1 MATTTKAPTLQ
12 DRLDQLREQHGVPAA
27 SVAVLRGEEIDAAAS
42 GILNLATGVEA
53 TADSLFQIGS
63 ITKVWTATLV
73 MQLVDEGRI
82 ELDATVRRYLPGFR
96 VADEEVSE
104 AVTIRHLLTHT
115 SGIDGDHFADTGR
128 GEDALERYVETCAE
142 LPQVHPLGAT
152 MSYCNTGY
160 TVLGRV
166 LEAVTD
172 TVWDDLL
179 RARLVEPLELTHTAT
194 LPEDVL
200 RFRAAIGHIQPP
212 GQELRPAPAW
222 GLPRTAGPAGAIC
235 STARELLAFAE
246 LHLRDGLGPA
256 GKRLLSEESARAM
269 REPQVEVP
277 TGGIGESEAHWGL
290 GWSVYTWSGRTVV
303 GHDGGTIGQAAFL
316 RVVPDSG
323 AAVALLTNG
332 GDPFGLYRDLCGE
345 LLAEVAGVELPPEPV
360 PARVA
365 ARSGSRALRRSL
377 RPGRSLARGRFE
389 GRRPRRDP
397 DRHRARL
404 GDDARAGRDAAG
416 GSGSR
421 ARSLPRAA
429 SGAEGRLAAGAV
441 HDACRRTPLLP
452 RRRQGDAALRLAA
465 LCPPDLRVQARDEGL
480 DAERPGVLGIVR
492 VRQREQVREAL
503 GG

>member
-1 MATTTKAPTLQ
+1 MTTTTKALTLQ

-27 SVAVLRGEEIDAAAS
+27 SVAVLRGDGIDAAAS

-73 MQLVDEGRI
+73 MQLVDEGGI
-82 ELDATVRRYLPGFR
+82 DLDEPVRRYLPNFQ
-96 VADEEVSE
+96 VADDAVSE

-128 GEDALERYVETCAE
+128 GDGALRRYVETCAE

-166 LEAVTD
+166 LEVVTD

-179 RARLVEPLELTHTAT
+179 RTRLIQPLELTHTVT

-212 GQELRPAPAW
+212 EQELRPAPAW

-235 STARELLAFAE
+235 STATELLAFAG
-246 LHLRDGLGPA
+246 LHLRDGLGPD
-256 GKRLLSEESARAM
+256 GKRLLSEEAARAM

-290 GWSVYTWSGRTVV
+290 GWSVYTWSGRTLV

-332 GDPFGLYRDLCGE
+332 GDPYGLYRDLCGE
-345 LLAEVAGVELPPEPV
+345 LLADVAGVELPAEPV
-360 PARVA
+360 PAASPPAVDPKRYA
-365 ARSGSRALRRSL
+365 
-377 RPGRSLARGRFE
+377 GRYE
-389 GRRPRRDP
+389 
-397 DRHRARL
+397 
-404 GDDARAGRDAAG
+404 RAG
-416 GSGSR
+416 
-421 ARSLPRAA
+421 A
-429 SGAEGRLAAGAV
+429 SIEV
-441 HDACRRTPLLP
+441 
-452 RRRQGDAALRLAA
+452 
-465 LCPPDLRVQARDEGL
+465 VSRDEGL
-480 DAERPGVLGIVR
+480 VAILTVTGLGSEMTPEPLELGLVPLDPEREVFLTQHPALKGAWLPVR
-492 VRQREQVREAL
+492 FTTLADGRGCL
-503 GG
+503 HIGGRATPRAD

>member
-1 MATTTKAPTLQ
+1 MATTTEMSV
-12 DRLDQLREQHGVPAA
+12 DRLAELRERHGVPAA

-42 GILNLATGVEA
+42 GILNLGTGVEA

-82 ELDATVRRYLPGFR
+82 ELDEPVRRYLPDFR
-96 VADEEVSE
+96 VADDEVSA

-128 GEDALERYVETCAE
+128 GDGALERYVDSCAE

-166 LEAVTD
+166 LEVATD

-179 RARLVEPLELTHTAT
+179 RQRLVEPLELTHTVT

-200 RFRAAIGHIQPP
+200 RFRAAIGHIHPP
-212 GQELRPAPAW
+212 EQQLRPAPAW

-235 STARELLAFAE
+235 STATELLAFAA
-246 LHLRDGLGPA
+246 LHLRDGIGPG
-256 GKRLLSEESARAM
+256 GKRLLSEEAARAM

-332 GDPFGLYRDLCGE
+332 GDPYGLFRDLCGD
-345 LLAEVAGVELPPEPV
+345 LLAEVAAVELPPEPV
-360 PARVA
+360 PAPAPPAVELTPYFGRYEREGASIEAVA
-365 ARSGSRALRRSL
+365 RDGNLVLVQTVTGLGSEMTPDPVEFPLV
-377 RPGRSLARGRFE
+377 PF
-389 GRRPRRDP
+389 DP
-397 DRHRARL
+397 DREVFLAQHPALKGAWLPVRFTTLTDGRRCLHVGGRAT
-404 GDDARAGRDAAG
+404 
-416 GSGSR
+416 
-421 ARSLPRAA
+421 PRA
-429 SGAEGRLAAGAV
+429 
-441 HDACRRTPLLP
+441 D
-452 RRRQGDAALRLAA
+452 
-465 LCPPDLRVQARDEGL
+465 
-480 DAERPGVLGIVR
+480 
-492 VRQREQVREAL
+492 
-503 GG
+503 

>member
-1 MATTTKAPTLQ
+1 MATTTEMSVLQ
-12 DRLDQLREQHGVPAA
+12 NKLEELRERHGVPAA
-27 SVAVLRGEEIDAAAS
+27 SVAVLRGDAIDAAAS
-42 GILNLATGVEA
+42 GILNLDTGVEA

-82 ELDATVRRYLPGFR
+82 ELDAPVRRYLPGFR
-96 VADEEVSE
+96 VADEAVSE

-115 SGIDGDHFADTGR
+115 SGIDGDHFLDTGR
-128 GEDALERYVETCAE
+128 GDDALERYVESCAE

-166 LEAVTD
+166 LEVVTD

-179 RARLVEPLELTHTAT
+179 RTRLVEPLQLTHTVT

-235 STARELLAFAE
+235 STAAELLAFAG
-246 LHLRDGLGPA
+246 LHLRNGLAFDGQ
-256 GKRLLSEESARAM
+256 RLLSEDSARAM

-316 RVVPDSG
+316 RVVPDSD

-345 LLAEVAGVELPPEPV
+345 LLAEAAGVELPPEPV
-360 PARVA
+360 PAASPPAVDVA
-365 ARSGSRALRRSL
+365 AYI
-377 RPGRSLARGRFE
+377 GRY
-389 GRRPRRDP
+389 D
-397 DRHRARL
+397 
-404 GDDARAGRDAAG
+404 RAGA
-416 GSGSR
+416 
-421 ARSLPRAA
+421 SL
-429 SGAEGRLAAGAV
+429 EV
-441 HDACRRTPLLP
+441 
-452 RRRQGDAALRLAA
+452 
-465 LCPPDLRVQARDEGL
+465 VARDGDLVAIQTITGL
-480 DAERPGVLGIVR
+480 GSEMAPDPVEMPLTPFDAEREVFLAQHPALKGAWLPVRFTTLGDGRRCFHV
-492 VRQREQVREAL
+492 
-503 GG
+503 GGRATPRSD

>member
-1 MATTTKAPTLQ
+1 MATTETSTLLE
-12 DRLDQLREQHGVPAA
+12 RLEELRNRHGVPAA
-27 SVAVLRGEEIDAAAS
+27 SVAVLRGEEVDAAAS
-42 GILNLATGVEA
+42 GILNLDTGVEA

-63 ITKVWTATLV
+63 ITKVWTATLA

-82 ELDATVRRYLPGFR
+82 ELDAPVRRYLPGFR
-96 VADEEVSE
+96 VADALVSE

-128 GEDALERYVETCAE
+128 GDDVLERYVETCAE

-152 MSYCNTGY
+152 MSYCNTGF

-179 RARLVEPLELTHTAT
+179 RTRLVEPLGLTHTVT

-212 GQELRPAPAW
+212 GHELRPAPAW

-235 STARELLAFAE
+235 STGQELVAFAR
-246 LHLRDGLGPA
+246 LHLQDGLGPGGA
-256 GKRLLSEESARAM
+256 RLLSEESARAM

-277 TGGIGESEAHWGL
+277 TGGVGESEAHWGL

-323 AAVALLTNG
+323 VAVALLTNG
-332 GDPFGLYRDLCGE
+332 GDPYGLFRELCGE
-345 LLAEVAGVELPPEPV
+345 LLAEVAGVALPPEPV
-360 PARVA
+360 PPESPPPVDATRYVGRYDRAGASLEVA
-365 ARSGSRALRRSL
+365 ARDGELVAIQTVTGLGSE
-377 RPGRSLARGRFE
+377 LAPEPVEMGLV
-389 GRRPRRDP
+389 P
-397 DRHRARL
+397 
-404 GDDARAGRDAAG
+404 
-416 GSGSR
+416 
-421 ARSLPRAA
+421 
-429 SGAEGRLAAGAV
+429 
-441 HDACRRTPLLP
+441 
-452 RRRQGDAALRLAA
+452 
-465 LCPPDLRVQARDEGL
+465 L
-480 DAERPGVLGIVR
+480 DAEREVFLAQHPALKGAWLPVR
-492 VRQREQVREAL
+492 FTTLTDGRRCL
-503 GG
+503 HIGGRATPRTD

>member
-1 MATTTKAPTLQ
+1 MATTTTSTLQ
-12 DRLDQLREQHGVPAA
+12 TRLDELRERHGVPAA
-27 SVAVLRGEEIDAAAS
+27 SVGVLAGDEIDAAAS
-42 GILNLATGVEA
+42 GVLNLDTGVEA

-82 ELDATVRRYLPGFR
+82 ELEAPVRRYLPAFR
-96 VADEEVSE
+96 VADEAVSE

-128 GEDALERYVETCAE
+128 GDDALERYAETCAE

-166 LEAVTD
+166 LEVVTG

-179 RARLVEPLELTHTAT
+179 RERLVEPLGLTHTAT

-212 GQELRPAPAW
+212 GHELRPAPAW

-235 STARELLAFAE
+235 STAAELLEFAR
-246 LHLRDGLGPA
+246 LHLRDGLARDGE
-256 GKRLLSEESARAM
+256 RLLSEQAAHVM

-323 AAVALLTNG
+323 TAVTLLTNG

-345 LLAEVAGVELPPEPV
+345 LLAETAGIELPPEPV
-360 PARVA
+360 PPEAPPPVEAASYVGHYDRAGAALEVVARDDGLVA
-365 ARSGSRALRRSL
+365 TQTVTGLGSEMSPDPVELPLVAFDAGREVFLTQHPALKGAWLPVRFTT
-377 RPGRSLARGRFE
+377 LAD
-389 GRRPRRDP
+389 GRRCLHIGGRATPRT
-397 DRHRARL
+397 
-404 GDDARAGRDAAG
+404 G
-416 GSGSR
+416 
-421 ARSLPRAA
+421 
-429 SGAEGRLAAGAV
+429 
-441 HDACRRTPLLP
+441 
-452 RRRQGDAALRLAA
+452 
-465 LCPPDLRVQARDEGL
+465 
-480 DAERPGVLGIVR
+480 
-492 VRQREQVREAL
+492 
-503 GG
+503 

>member
-1 MATTTKAPTLQ
+1 MATTTTSTLQ
-12 DRLDQLREQHGVPAA
+12 TRLDELRERHGVPAA
-27 SVAVLRGEEIDAAAS
+27 SVGVLAGDEIHAAAS
-42 GILNLATGVEA
+42 GILNLDTGVEA

-82 ELDATVRRYLPGFR
+82 ELEAPVRRYLPGFR
-96 VADEEVSE
+96 VADEAVSE

-128 GEDALERYVETCAE
+128 GDDALERYAETCAE

-166 LEAVTD
+166 LEIVTG

-179 RARLVEPLELTHTAT
+179 RERLVEPLGLTHTAT

-212 GQELRPAPAW
+212 GEELRPAPAW

-235 STARELLAFAE
+235 STAAELLEFAL
-246 LHLRDGLGPA
+246 LHLRDGLARDGE
-256 GKRLLSEESARAM
+256 RLLSEDAARAM

-332 GDPFGLYRDLCGE
+332 GDPFRLYRDLCGE
-345 LLAEVAGVELPPEPV
+345 LLAESASVELPPEPV
-360 PARVA
+360 PPESPPAVDTA
-365 ARSGSRALRRSL
+365 SYVGNYDRSG
-377 RPGRSLARGRFE
+377 
-389 GRRPRRDP
+389 
-397 DRHRARL
+397 
-404 GDDARAGRDAAG
+404 
-416 GSGSR
+416 
-421 ARSLPRAA
+421 
-429 SGAEGRLAAGAV
+429 
-441 HDACRRTPLLP
+441 
-452 RRRQGDAALRLAA
+452 AALE
-465 LCPPDLRVQARDEGL
+465 VVTRDEGL
-480 DAERPGVLGIVR
+480 FAIQTVTGLGSEMSPEPVELPLVPFDLEREVFLTQHPALKGAWLPVR
-492 VRQREQVREAL
+492 FTTLADGRRCL
-503 GG
+503 HIGGRATPRTG